1 MPQQASSIDPA
12 HVPPPSGAAGR
23 RRVHVLRTM
32 IVLAAGTA
40 LLFAAILYQ
49 RDSRT
54 TTQAEEWARRYLA
67 SIAHLVV
74 HDGALPLNLAPA
86 APTAGQPGVV
96 GMSWLERGVSIGQV
110 KGLLSEPQAQP
121 VSDHW
126 QQTLEQFS
134 QALLAFNQRKAE
146 AELNDLLASYPF
158 ELVRSRVL
166 QPLVERLLG
175 LWRER
180 PDGELLQQVWLGWL
194 HTRFA
199 RHLIE
204 QEKGVPVTL
213 GSWGQVGPLD
223 LVWAA
228 YELIGQGHEVQLLG
242 AVEPR
247 HASLLEGR
255 AVTPWLVLLGA
266 GLGKPVLAAGWPAGT
281 RFFGELGRLY
291 DDEWLKAHGW
301 QASLAEVMADM
312 PAAAGAGGRG
322 RKKS

>member
-1 MPQQASSIDPA
+1 MSDLSQEVAPLADEGIYPIREVSRLTGVNA
-12 HVPPPSGAAGR
+12 VT
-23 RRVHVLRTM
+23 LR
-32 IVLAAGTA
+32 AW
-40 LLFAAILYQ
+40 Q
-49 RDSRT
+49 
-54 TTQAEEWARRYLA
+54 RRYG
-67 SIAHLVV
+67 LVQ
-74 HDGALPLNLAPA
+74 PA
-86 APTAGQPGVV
+86 RTEKGHRLYSEQDIRQIGEIL
-96 GMSWLERGVSIGQV
+96 SWLERGVSIGQV
-110 KGLLSEPQAQP
+110 KGLLSEPHSEP

-126 QQTLEQFS
+126 QQTLEPFS

-158 ELVRSRVL
+158 ELVRSRIL

-204 QEKGVPVTL
+204 QEKGVPITL
-213 GSWGQVGPLD
+213 ASWGQVGPLD

-228 YELIGQGHEVQLLG
+228 YELIGQGYEVQLLG

-266 GLGKPVLAAGWPAGT
+266 GLGKQELAAGWPEGT
-281 RFFGELGRLY
+281 RLFGELGRLY

-301 QASLAEVMADM
+301 QASLAELMADT
-312 PAAAGAGGRG
+312 PAAGASGRG

>member
-1 MPQQASSIDPA
+1 MSDLSQEVAPLADEGIHPIREVSRLTGVNA
-12 HVPPPSGAAGR
+12 VT
-23 RRVHVLRTM
+23 LR
-32 IVLAAGTA
+32 AW
-40 LLFAAILYQ
+40 Q
-49 RDSRT
+49 
-54 TTQAEEWARRYLA
+54 RRYG
-67 SIAHLVV
+67 LVQ
-74 HDGALPLNLAPA
+74 PA
-86 APTAGQPGVV
+86 RTEKGHRLYSEQDIRQIGEIL
-96 GMSWLERGVSIGQV
+96 SWLDRGVSIGQV
-110 KGLLSEPQAQP
+110 KGLLSEPHAEP

-158 ELVRSRVL
+158 ELVRSRIL

-213 GSWGQVGPLD
+213 ASWGQVGPLD

-228 YELIGQGHEVQLLG
+228 YELIGQGYEVQLLG
-242 AVEPR
+242 AALPH

-255 AVTPWLVLLGA
+255 AATPWLVLLGA
-266 GLGKPVLAAGWPAGT
+266 GLGKQELAAGWPAGT
-281 RFFGELGRLY
+281 RLFGELGRLY
-291 DDEWLKAHGW
+291 DGEWLQAHGW
-301 QASLAEVMADM
+301 QASLAELMADA
-312 PAAAGAGGRG
+312 PAAGGVRGRG

>member
-1 MPQQASSIDPA
+1 MSDLPHAAS
-12 HVPPPSGAAGR
+12 PSPEEGIYPIREVSRLTGVNA
-23 RRVHVLRTM
+23 VTLR
-32 IVLAAGTA
+32 AW
-40 LLFAAILYQ
+40 Q
-49 RDSRT
+49 
-54 TTQAEEWARRYLA
+54 RRYG
-67 SIAHLVV
+67 LVQ
-74 HDGALPLNLAPA
+74 PA
-86 APTAGQPGVV
+86 RTEKGHRLYSEQDIRQIGEIL
-96 GMSWLERGVSIGQV
+96 SWLERGVSIGQV

-213 GSWGQVGPLD
+213 ASWGQVGPLD

-247 HASLLEGR
+247 YASLLEGR

-266 GLGKPVLAAGWPAGT
+266 GLGKQELAAGWPAGT

-291 DDEWLKAHGW
+291 DGEWLQAHGW
-301 QASLAEVMADM
+301 QASLAGAMVGT
-312 PAAAGAGGRG
+312 PAAGGAGGRG

>member
-1 MPQQASSIDPA
+1 MSDLPHAAS
-12 HVPPPSGAAGR
+12 PSPEEGIYPIREVSRLTGVNA
-23 RRVHVLRTM
+23 VTLR
-32 IVLAAGTA
+32 AW
-40 LLFAAILYQ
+40 Q
-49 RDSRT
+49 
-54 TTQAEEWARRYLA
+54 RRYG
-67 SIAHLVV
+67 LVQ
-74 HDGALPLNLAPA
+74 PA
-86 APTAGQPGVV
+86 RTEKGHRLYSEQDIRQIGEIL
-96 GMSWLERGVSIGQV
+96 SWLERGVSIGQV

-146 AELNDLLASYPF
+146 SELNDLLASYPF

-204 QEKGVPVTL
+204 QEKGMPATL
-213 GSWGQVGPLD
+213 ASWGQVGPLD

-266 GLGKPVLAAGWPAGT
+266 GLGKQELAAVWPAGT

-291 DDEWLKAHGW
+291 DGEWLQAHGW
-301 QASLAEVMADM
+301 QASLAELMVDA

>member
-1 MPQQASSIDPA
+1 MSDLPHAAS
-12 HVPPPSGAAGR
+12 PSPEEGIYPIREVSRLTGVNA
-23 RRVHVLRTM
+23 VTLR
-32 IVLAAGTA
+32 AW
-40 LLFAAILYQ
+40 Q
-49 RDSRT
+49 
-54 TTQAEEWARRYLA
+54 RRYG
-67 SIAHLVV
+67 LVQ
-74 HDGALPLNLAPA
+74 PA
-86 APTAGQPGVV
+86 RTEKGHRLYSEQDIRQIGEIL
-96 GMSWLERGVSIGQV
+96 SWLERGVSIGQV

-204 QEKGVPVTL
+204 QEKGGPVTL
-213 GSWGQVGPLD
+213 ASWGQVGPLD

-266 GLGKPVLAAGWPAGT
+266 GLGKQELAASWPAGT

-291 DDEWLKAHGW
+291 DGEWLQAHGW
-301 QASLAEVMADM
+301 QASLAEAIAGM
-312 PAAAGAGGRG
+312 PAAAGSSGRG

>member
-1 MPQQASSIDPA
+1 MSDLPQDD
-12 HVPPPSGAAGR
+12 AAKPDEGIYPIR
-23 RRVHVLRTM
+23 EVSRLTGVNAVTLR
-32 IVLAAGTA
+32 AW
-40 LLFAAILYQ
+40 Q
-49 RDSRT
+49 
-54 TTQAEEWARRYLA
+54 RRYG
-67 SIAHLVV
+67 LVQ
-74 HDGALPLNLAPA
+74 PA
-86 APTAGQPGVV
+86 RTDKGHRLYSEQDIRQIGEIL
-96 GMSWLERGVSIGQV
+96 SWLERGVSIGQV
-110 KGLLSEPQAQP
+110 KGLLSEPQSQP

-166 QPLVERLLG
+166 QPLVEQLLG

-204 QEKGVPVTL
+204 QEKGLPVTL
-213 GSWGQVGPLD
+213 VSWGQVGPLD

-228 YELIGQGHEVQLLG
+228 YELIGQGYEVQLLG

-247 HASLLEGR
+247 HAALLEGR
-255 AVTPWLVLLGA
+255 AATPWLVLLGA
-266 GLGKPVLAAGWPAGT
+266 GLGKPALAADWPAGT
-281 RFFGELGRLY
+281 RLFGELGRLY
-291 DDEWLKAHGW
+291 DADWLAAHGW
-301 QASLAEVMADM
+301 RATLAEVMADQ
-312 PAAAGAGGRG
+312 PAAARGLSGRG
-322 RKKS
+322 GKRS

>member
-1 MPQQASSIDPA
+1 MSDLSQEVAPLADEGIYPIREVSRLTGVNA
-12 HVPPPSGAAGR
+12 VT
-23 RRVHVLRTM
+23 LR
-32 IVLAAGTA
+32 AW
-40 LLFAAILYQ
+40 Q
-49 RDSRT
+49 
-54 TTQAEEWARRYLA
+54 RRYG
-67 SIAHLVV
+67 LVQ
-74 HDGALPLNLAPA
+74 PA
-86 APTAGQPGVV
+86 RTEKGHRLYSEQDIRQIGEIL
-96 GMSWLERGVSIGQV
+96 SWLERGVSIGQV
-110 KGLLSEPQAQP
+110 KGLLSEPHAQP

-204 QEKGVPVTL
+204 QEKGVPITL
-213 GSWGQVGPLD
+213 ASWGQVGPLD

-228 YELIGQGHEVQLLG
+228 YELIGQGYEVQLLG

-255 AVTPWLVLLGA
+255 AATPWLVLLGA
-266 GLGKPVLAAGWPAGT
+266 GLGKQDLAAGWPVGT
-281 RFFGELGRLY
+281 RLFGELGRLY
-291 DDEWLKAHGW
+291 DSEWLNAHGW
-301 QASLAEVMADM
+301 QASLAELMADA
-312 PAAAGAGGRG
+312 PAAAGASGRG

>member
-1 MPQQASSIDPA
+1 MSDVPQDD
-12 HVPPPSGAAGR
+12 AAKPDEGIYPIR
-23 RRVHVLRTM
+23 EVSRLTGVNAVTLR
-32 IVLAAGTA
+32 AW
-40 LLFAAILYQ
+40 Q
-49 RDSRT
+49 
-54 TTQAEEWARRYLA
+54 RRYG
-67 SIAHLVV
+67 LVQ
-74 HDGALPLNLAPA
+74 PA
-86 APTAGQPGVV
+86 RTDKGHRLYSEQDIRQIGEIL
-96 GMSWLERGVSIGQV
+96 SWLERGVSIGQV
-110 KGLLSEPQAQP
+110 KGLLSEPQSQP

-166 QPLVERLLG
+166 QPLVEQLLG

-204 QEKGVPVTL
+204 QEKGLPVTL
-213 GSWGQVGPLD
+213 ASWGQVGPLD

-228 YELIGQGHEVQLLG
+228 YELIGQGYEVQLLG

-255 AVTPWLVLLGA
+255 AATPWLVLLGA
-266 GLGKPVLAAGWPAGT
+266 GLGKPALAADWPAGT
-281 RFFGELGRLY
+281 RLFGELGRLY
-291 DDEWLKAHGW
+291 DADWLAAHGW
-301 QASLAEVMADM
+301 RATLAEVMADQ
-312 PAAAGAGGRG
+312 PAAARGLSGRG
-322 RKKS
+322 GKRS

>member
-1 MPQQASSIDPA
+1 MSDLSHEVAPLADEGIYPIREVSRLTGVNA
-12 HVPPPSGAAGR
+12 VT
-23 RRVHVLRTM
+23 LR
-32 IVLAAGTA
+32 AW
-40 LLFAAILYQ
+40 Q
-49 RDSRT
+49 
-54 TTQAEEWARRYLA
+54 RRYG
-67 SIAHLVV
+67 LVQ
-74 HDGALPLNLAPA
+74 PA
-86 APTAGQPGVV
+86 RTEKGHRLYSELDIRQIGEIL
-96 GMSWLERGVSIGQV
+96 SWLERGVSIGQV
-110 KGLLSEPQAQP
+110 KGLLSEPHAEP

-158 ELVRSRVL
+158 ELVRSRIL

-213 GSWGQVGPLD
+213 ASWGQVGPLD

-228 YELIGQGHEVQLLG
+228 YELIGQGYEVQLLG
-242 AVEPR
+242 AALPH

-255 AVTPWLVLLGA
+255 AATPWLVLLGA
-266 GLGKPVLAAGWPAGT
+266 GLGKQELAAGWPAGT
-281 RFFGELGRLY
+281 HLFGELGRLY
-291 DDEWLKAHGW
+291 DGEWLQAHGW
-301 QASLAEVMADM
+301 QASLAELMADV
-312 PAAAGAGGRG
+312 PAAGGARGRG

>member
-1 MPQQASSIDPA
+1 MSDLPHAAS
-12 HVPPPSGAAGR
+12 PSPEEGIYPIREVSRLTGVNA
-23 RRVHVLRTM
+23 VTLR
-32 IVLAAGTA
+32 AW
-40 LLFAAILYQ
+40 Q
-49 RDSRT
+49 
-54 TTQAEEWARRYLA
+54 RRYG
-67 SIAHLVV
+67 LVQ
-74 HDGALPLNLAPA
+74 PA
-86 APTAGQPGVV
+86 RTEKGHRLYSEQDIRQIGEIL
-96 GMSWLERGVSIGQV
+96 SWLERGVSIGQV
-110 KGLLSEPQAQP
+110 KGLLSEPQSQP

-166 QPLVERLLG
+166 QPLVEQLLG

-204 QEKGVPVTL
+204 QEKGLPVTL
-213 GSWGQVGPLD
+213 VSWGQVGPLD

-228 YELIGQGHEVQLLG
+228 YELIGQGYEVQLLG

-247 HASLLEGR
+247 HAALLEGR
-255 AVTPWLVLLGA
+255 AATPWLVLLGA
-266 GLGKPVLAAGWPAGT
+266 GLGKPALAADWPAGT
-281 RFFGELGRLY
+281 RLFGELGRLY
-291 DDEWLKAHGW
+291 DADWLAAHGW
-301 QASLAEVMADM
+301 RATLAEVMADK
-312 PAAAGAGGRG
+312 PAARGARGRG
-322 RKKS
+322 SKKS

>member
-1 MPQQASSIDPA
+1 MSDLPQDD
-12 HVPPPSGAAGR
+12 AAKPDEGIYPIR
-23 RRVHVLRTM
+23 EVSRLTGVNAVTLR
-32 IVLAAGTA
+32 AW
-40 LLFAAILYQ
+40 Q
-49 RDSRT
+49 
-54 TTQAEEWARRYLA
+54 RRYG
-67 SIAHLVV
+67 LVQ
-74 HDGALPLNLAPA
+74 PA
-86 APTAGQPGVV
+86 RTDKGHRLYSEQDIRQIGEIL
-96 GMSWLERGVSIGQV
+96 SWLERGVSIGQV
-110 KGLLSEPQAQP
+110 KGLLSEPQSQP

-204 QEKGVPVTL
+204 QEKGLPVTL
-213 GSWGQVGPLD
+213 ASWGQVGPLD

-228 YELIGQGHEVQLLG
+228 YELIGQGYEVQLLG

-247 HASLLEGR
+247 HVALLEGR
-255 AVTPWLVLLGA
+255 AATPWRVLLGA
-266 GLGKPVLAAGWPAGT
+266 GLGKPALAADWPAGT
-281 RFFGELGRLY
+281 RLFGELGRLY
-291 DDEWLKAHGW
+291 DADWLAAHGW
-301 QASLAEVMADM
+301 RATLAEVMADK
-312 PAAAGAGGRG
+312 PAARGLSGRG
-322 RKKS
+322 SKTS

>member
-1 MPQQASSIDPA
+1 MSDLPQEVAPLADEGIYPIREVSRLTGVNA
-12 HVPPPSGAAGR
+12 VT
-23 RRVHVLRTM
+23 LR
-32 IVLAAGTA
+32 AW
-40 LLFAAILYQ
+40 Q
-49 RDSRT
+49 
-54 TTQAEEWARRYLA
+54 RRYG
-67 SIAHLVV
+67 LVQ
-74 HDGALPLNLAPA
+74 PA
-86 APTAGQPGVV
+86 RTEKGHRLYSEQDIRQIGEIL
-96 GMSWLERGVSIGQV
+96 SWLERGVSIGQV
-110 KGLLSEPQAQP
+110 KGLLSEPHAQP

-126 QQTLEQFS
+126 LQTLEQFS
-134 QALLAFNQRKAE
+134 QVLLAFNQRKAE

-204 QEKGVPVTL
+204 QEKGVPITL
-213 GSWGQVGPLD
+213 ASWGQVGPLD

-228 YELIGQGHEVQLLG
+228 YELIGQGYEVQLLG

-266 GLGKPVLAAGWPAGT
+266 GLGKQELAAGWPAGT
-281 RFFGELGRLY
+281 RLFGELGRLY

-301 QASLAEVMADM
+301 QASLAELIVDA
-312 PAAAGAGGRG
+312 PAAAGASGRG
-322 RKKS
+322 RIKS

>member
-1 MPQQASSIDPA
+1 MSDLLQEVAPLPEEGIYPIREVSRLTGVNA
-12 HVPPPSGAAGR
+12 VT
-23 RRVHVLRTM
+23 LR
-32 IVLAAGTA
+32 AW
-40 LLFAAILYQ
+40 Q
-49 RDSRT
+49 
-54 TTQAEEWARRYLA
+54 RRYG
-67 SIAHLVV
+67 LVQ
-74 HDGALPLNLAPA
+74 PA
-86 APTAGQPGVV
+86 RTDKGHRLYSEQDIRQIGEIL
-96 GMSWLERGVSIGQV
+96 SWLERGVSIGQV
-110 KGLLSEPQAQP
+110 KGLLSEPQSQP

-204 QEKGVPVTL
+204 QEKGLPVTL
-213 GSWGQVGPLD
+213 ASWGQVGPLD

-228 YELIGQGHEVQLLG
+228 YELIGQGYEVQLLG

-247 HASLLEGR
+247 HVALLEGR
-255 AVTPWLVLLGA
+255 ATTPWRVLLGA
-266 GLGKPVLAAGWPAGT
+266 GLGKPALAADWPAGT
-281 RFFGELGRLY
+281 RLFGELGRLY
-291 DDEWLKAHGW
+291 DAEWLAAHGW
-301 QASLAEVMADM
+301 RATLAEVMADK
-312 PAAAGAGGRG
+312 PATRGLSGRG
-322 RKKS
+322 SKKS

>member
-1 MPQQASSIDPA
+1 MSDLSQEVAPLADEGIHPIREVSRLTGVNA
-12 HVPPPSGAAGR
+12 VT
-23 RRVHVLRTM
+23 LR
-32 IVLAAGTA
+32 AW
-40 LLFAAILYQ
+40 Q
-49 RDSRT
+49 
-54 TTQAEEWARRYLA
+54 RRYG
-67 SIAHLVV
+67 LVQ
-74 HDGALPLNLAPA
+74 PA
-86 APTAGQPGVV
+86 RTEKGHRLYSEQDIRQIGEIL
-96 GMSWLERGVSIGQV
+96 SWLERGVSIGQV
-110 KGLLSEPQAQP
+110 KGLLSEPHAEP
-121 VSDHW
+121 MSDHW

-166 QPLVERLLG
+166 QPLLERLLG

-213 GSWGQVGPLD
+213 ASWGQVGPLD

-228 YELIGQGHEVQLLG
+228 YELIGQGYEVQLLG
-242 AVEPR
+242 AALPH

-266 GLGKPVLAAGWPAGT
+266 GLGKQELAAGWPAGT
-281 RFFGELGRLY
+281 HLFGELGRLY
-291 DDEWLKAHGW
+291 DGEWLQAHGW
-301 QASLAEVMADM
+301 QASLAELMADV
-312 PAAAGAGGRG
+312 PAAGGARGRG

>member
-1 MPQQASSIDPA
+1 MSDLSQEIAPLADEGIYPIREVSRLTGVNA
-12 HVPPPSGAAGR
+12 VT
-23 RRVHVLRTM
+23 LR
-32 IVLAAGTA
+32 AW
-40 LLFAAILYQ
+40 Q
-49 RDSRT
+49 
-54 TTQAEEWARRYLA
+54 RRYG
-67 SIAHLVV
+67 LVQ
-74 HDGALPLNLAPA
+74 PA
-86 APTAGQPGVV
+86 RTEKGHRLYSEQDIRQIGEIL
-96 GMSWLERGVSIGQV
+96 SWLERGVSIGQV
-110 KGLLSEPQAQP
+110 KGLLSEPHAQP

-204 QEKGVPVTL
+204 QEKGVPITL
-213 GSWGQVGPLD
+213 ASWGQVGPLD

-228 YELIGQGHEVQLLG
+228 YELIGQGYEVQLLG

-247 HASLLEGR
+247 HVSLLEGR

-266 GLGKPVLAAGWPAGT
+266 GLGKQELAAEWPAGT
-281 RFFGELGRLY
+281 RLFGELGRLY
-291 DDEWLKAHGW
+291 DDEWLKAYGW
-301 QASLAEVMADM
+301 QASLVELMADT
-312 PAAAGAGGRG
+312 PAAAGASGRG

>member
-1 MPQQASSIDPA
+1 MSDLPHAASSSPEEGIYPIREVSRLTGVNA
-12 HVPPPSGAAGR
+12 VT
-23 RRVHVLRTM
+23 LR
-32 IVLAAGTA
+32 AW
-40 LLFAAILYQ
+40 Q
-49 RDSRT
+49 
-54 TTQAEEWARRYLA
+54 RRYG
-67 SIAHLVV
+67 LVQ
-74 HDGALPLNLAPA
+74 PA
-86 APTAGQPGVV
+86 RTEKGHRLYSEQDIRQIGEIL
-96 GMSWLERGVSIGQV
+96 SWLERGVSIGQV

-204 QEKGVPVTL
+204 QEKGMPATL
-213 GSWGQVGPLD
+213 ASWGQVGPLD

-266 GLGKPVLAAGWPAGT
+266 GLGKQELAAVWPAGT

-291 DDEWLKAHGW
+291 DGEWLQAHGW
-301 QASLAEVMADM
+301 QASLAELMVDA

>member
-1 MPQQASSIDPA
+1 MSDLSQEVAPLADEGIYPIREVSRLTGVNA
-12 HVPPPSGAAGR
+12 VT
-23 RRVHVLRTM
+23 LR
-32 IVLAAGTA
+32 AW
-40 LLFAAILYQ
+40 Q
-49 RDSRT
+49 
-54 TTQAEEWARRYLA
+54 RRYG
-67 SIAHLVV
+67 LVQ
-74 HDGALPLNLAPA
+74 PA
-86 APTAGQPGVV
+86 RTEKGHRLYSEQDIRQIGEIL
-96 GMSWLERGVSIGQV
+96 SWLERGVSIGQV
-110 KGLLSEPQAQP
+110 KGLLSEPHFEP

-126 QQTLEQFS
+126 QQTLDQFS

-146 AELNDLLASYPF
+146 SELNDLLASYPF
-158 ELVRSRVL
+158 ELVRSRIL

-204 QEKGVPVTL
+204 QEKGVPITL
-213 GSWGQVGPLD
+213 ASWGQVGPLD

-228 YELIGQGHEVQLLG
+228 YELIGQGYEVQLLG

-266 GLGKPVLAAGWPAGT
+266 GLGKQELAAGWPAGT
-281 RFFGELGRLY
+281 RLFGELGRLY

-301 QASLAEVMADM
+301 QASLAELIADA
-312 PAAAGAGGRG
+312 PDSAGTSGRG

>member
-1 MPQQASSIDPA
+1 MSDLPHAAS
-12 HVPPPSGAAGR
+12 PSPEEGIYPIREVSRLTGVNA
-23 RRVHVLRTM
+23 VTLR
-32 IVLAAGTA
+32 AW
-40 LLFAAILYQ
+40 Q
-49 RDSRT
+49 
-54 TTQAEEWARRYLA
+54 RRYG
-67 SIAHLVV
+67 LVQ
-74 HDGALPLNLAPA
+74 PA
-86 APTAGQPGVV
+86 RTEKGHRLYSEQDIRQIGEIL
-96 GMSWLERGVSIGQV
+96 SWLERGVSIGQV

-204 QEKGVPVTL
+204 QEKGVPITL
-213 GSWGQVGPLD
+213 ASWGQVGPLD

-255 AVTPWLVLLGA
+255 AVTPWLVLMGA
-266 GLGKPVLAAGWPAGT
+266 GLGKQELTAGWPAGT
-281 RFFGELGRLY
+281 RLFGELGRLY
-291 DDEWLKAHGW
+291 DGEWLQAHGW

-312 PAAAGAGGRG
+312 PAAAGASGRG

>member
-1 MPQQASSIDPA
+1 MSDVPQDD
-12 HVPPPSGAAGR
+12 AAKPDEGIYPIR
-23 RRVHVLRTM
+23 EVSRLTGVNAVTLR
-32 IVLAAGTA
+32 AW
-40 LLFAAILYQ
+40 Q
-49 RDSRT
+49 
-54 TTQAEEWARRYLA
+54 RRYG
-67 SIAHLVV
+67 LVQ
-74 HDGALPLNLAPA
+74 PA
-86 APTAGQPGVV
+86 RTEKGHRLYSEQDIRQIGEIL
-96 GMSWLERGVSIGQV
+96 SWLERGVSIGQV
-110 KGLLSEPQAQP
+110 KGLLSEPQSQP

-166 QPLVERLLG
+166 QPLVEQLLG

-204 QEKGVPVTL
+204 QEKGLPVTL
-213 GSWGQVGPLD
+213 ASWGQVGPLD

-228 YELIGQGHEVQLLG
+228 YELIGQGYEVQLLG

-247 HASLLEGR
+247 HVALLEGR
-255 AVTPWLVLLGA
+255 AATPWLVLLGA
-266 GLGKPVLAAGWPAGT
+266 GLGKPALAADWPAGT
-281 RFFGELGRLY
+281 RLFGELGRLY
-291 DDEWLKAHGW
+291 DADWLAAHGW
-301 QASLAEVMADM
+301 RATLAEVMADK
-312 PAAAGAGGRG
+312 PAARGLSGRG
-322 RKKS
+322 SKRS

>member
-1 MPQQASSIDPA
+1 MSDVPHAASSSPEEGIYPIREVSRLTGVNA
-12 HVPPPSGAAGR
+12 VT
-23 RRVHVLRTM
+23 LR
-32 IVLAAGTA
+32 AW
-40 LLFAAILYQ
+40 Q
-49 RDSRT
+49 
-54 TTQAEEWARRYLA
+54 RRYG
-67 SIAHLVV
+67 LVQ
-74 HDGALPLNLAPA
+74 PA
-86 APTAGQPGVV
+86 RTEKGHRLYSEQDIRQIGEIL
-96 GMSWLERGVSIGQV
+96 SWLERGVSIGQV

-204 QEKGVPVTL
+204 QEKGMPVTL
-213 GSWGQVGPLD
+213 ASWGQVGPLD

-266 GLGKPVLAAGWPAGT
+266 GLGKQELAADWPAGT
-281 RFFGELGRLY
+281 RLFGELGRLY
-291 DDEWLKAHGW
+291 DGEWLQAHGW
-301 QASLAEVMADM
+301 QASLAEAMAGG

-322 RKKS
+322 RKIS

>member
-1 MPQQASSIDPA
+1 MSDVPQDD
-12 HVPPPSGAAGR
+12 AAKPDEGIYPIR
-23 RRVHVLRTM
+23 EVSRLTGVNAVTLR
-32 IVLAAGTA
+32 AW
-40 LLFAAILYQ
+40 Q
-49 RDSRT
+49 
-54 TTQAEEWARRYLA
+54 RRYG
-67 SIAHLVV
+67 LVQ
-74 HDGALPLNLAPA
+74 PA
-86 APTAGQPGVV
+86 RTDKGHRLYSEQDIRQIGEIL
-96 GMSWLERGVSIGQV
+96 SWLERGVSIGQV
-110 KGLLSEPQAQP
+110 KGLLSEPQSQP

-166 QPLVERLLG
+166 QPLVEQLLG

-204 QEKGVPVTL
+204 QEKGLPVTL
-213 GSWGQVGPLD
+213 ASWGQVGPLD

-242 AVEPR
+242 AVEPC
-247 HASLLEGR
+247 HVALLEGR
-255 AVTPWLVLLGA
+255 AATPWLVLLGA
-266 GLGKPVLAAGWPAGT
+266 GLGKPALAADWPAGT
-281 RFFGELGRLY
+281 RLFGELGRLY
-291 DDEWLKAHGW
+291 DADWLAAHGW
-301 QASLAEVMADM
+301 RATLAEVMADK
-312 PAAAGAGGRG
+312 PAARGARGRG
-322 RKKS
+322 SKKS

>member
-1 MPQQASSIDPA
+1 MSDVPQDD
-12 HVPPPSGAAGR
+12 AAKPDEGIYPIR
-23 RRVHVLRTM
+23 EVSRLTGVNAVTLR
-32 IVLAAGTA
+32 AW
-40 LLFAAILYQ
+40 Q
-49 RDSRT
+49 
-54 TTQAEEWARRYLA
+54 RRYG
-67 SIAHLVV
+67 LVQ
-74 HDGALPLNLAPA
+74 PA
-86 APTAGQPGVV
+86 RTDKGHRLYSEQDIRQIGEIL
-96 GMSWLERGVSIGQV
+96 SWLERGVSIGQV
-110 KGLLSEPQAQP
+110 KGLLSEPQSQP

-204 QEKGVPVTL
+204 QEKGLPVTL
-213 GSWGQVGPLD
+213 ASWGQVGPLD

-228 YELIGQGHEVQLLG
+228 YELIGQGYEVQLLG

-247 HASLLEGR
+247 HVALLEGR
-255 AVTPWLVLLGA
+255 AATPWRVLLGA
-266 GLGKPVLAAGWPAGT
+266 GLGKPALAADWPAGT
-281 RFFGELGRLY
+281 RLFGELGRLY
-291 DDEWLKAHGW
+291 DADWLAAHGW
-301 QASLAEVMADM
+301 RATLAEVMADK
-312 PAAAGAGGRG
+312 PAARGARGRG
-322 RKKS
+322 SKKS

>member
-1 MPQQASSIDPA
+1 MSDLPHAAS
-12 HVPPPSGAAGR
+12 PSPEEGIYPIREVSRLTGVNA
-23 RRVHVLRTM
+23 VTLR
-32 IVLAAGTA
+32 AW
-40 LLFAAILYQ
+40 Q
-49 RDSRT
+49 
-54 TTQAEEWARRYLA
+54 RRYG
-67 SIAHLVV
+67 LVQ
-74 HDGALPLNLAPA
+74 PA
-86 APTAGQPGVV
+86 RTEKGHRLYSEQDIRQIGEIL
-96 GMSWLERGVSIGQV
+96 SWLERGVSIGQV

-213 GSWGQVGPLD
+213 ASWGQVGPLD

-255 AVTPWLVLLGA
+255 AVPPWLVLLGA
-266 GLGKPVLAAGWPAGT
+266 GLGKQELAADWPAGT
-281 RFFGELGRLY
+281 HFFGELGRLY
-291 DDEWLKAHGW
+291 DGEWLQAHGW
-301 QASLAEVMADM
+301 QTSLAKAMAGM

>member
-1 MPQQASSIDPA
+1 MSDLPHAASSSPEEGIYPIREVSRLTGVNA
-12 HVPPPSGAAGR
+12 VT
-23 RRVHVLRTM
+23 LR
-32 IVLAAGTA
+32 AW
-40 LLFAAILYQ
+40 Q
-49 RDSRT
+49 
-54 TTQAEEWARRYLA
+54 RRYG
-67 SIAHLVV
+67 LVQ
-74 HDGALPLNLAPA
+74 PA
-86 APTAGQPGVV
+86 RTEKGHRLYSEQDIRQIGEIL
-96 GMSWLERGVSIGQV
+96 SWLERGVSIGQV
-110 KGLLSEPQAQP
+110 KGLLSEPLAQP

-180 PDGELLQQVWLGWL
+180 PDGELLQLVWLGWL

-213 GSWGQVGPLD
+213 ASWGQVGPLD

-266 GLGKPVLAAGWPAGT
+266 VLGKQELAASWPAGT

-291 DDEWLKAHGW
+291 DGEWLQAHGW
-301 QASLAEVMADM
+301 QASLAEAMAGM

>member
-1 MPQQASSIDPA
+1 MSDLPQDD
-12 HVPPPSGAAGR
+12 AAKPDEGIYPIR
-23 RRVHVLRTM
+23 EVSRLTGVNAVTLR
-32 IVLAAGTA
+32 AW
-40 LLFAAILYQ
+40 Q
-49 RDSRT
+49 
-54 TTQAEEWARRYLA
+54 RRYG
-67 SIAHLVV
+67 LVQ
-74 HDGALPLNLAPA
+74 PA
-86 APTAGQPGVV
+86 RTDKGHRLYSEQDIRQIGEIL
-96 GMSWLERGVSIGQV
+96 SWLERGVSIGQV
-110 KGLLSEPQAQP
+110 KGLLSEPQSQP

-204 QEKGVPVTL
+204 QEKGVPITL
-213 GSWGQVGPLD
+213 ASWGQVGPLD

-247 HASLLEGR
+247 HVALLEGR
-255 AVTPWLVLLGA
+255 AATPWRVLLGA
-266 GLGKPVLAAGWPAGT
+266 GLGKPALAADWPAGT
-281 RFFGELGRLY
+281 RLFGELGRLY
-291 DDEWLKAHGW
+291 DAEWLAAHGW
-301 QASLAEVMADM
+301 RATLAEVMADK
-312 PAAAGAGGRG
+312 PAARGLSGRG
-322 RKKS
+322 SKKS

>member
-1 MPQQASSIDPA
+1 MSDLSQEIAPLADEGIYPIREVSRLTGVNA
-12 HVPPPSGAAGR
+12 VT
-23 RRVHVLRTM
+23 LR
-32 IVLAAGTA
+32 AW
-40 LLFAAILYQ
+40 Q
-49 RDSRT
+49 
-54 TTQAEEWARRYLA
+54 RRYG
-67 SIAHLVV
+67 LVQ
-74 HDGALPLNLAPA
+74 PA
-86 APTAGQPGVV
+86 RTEKGHRLYSEQDIRQIGEIL
-96 GMSWLERGVSIGQV
+96 SWLERGVSIGQV
-110 KGLLSEPQAQP
+110 KGLLSEPHSEP

-126 QQTLEQFS
+126 QQTLELFS

-158 ELVRSRVL
+158 ELVRSRIL

-204 QEKGVPVTL
+204 QEKGVPITL
-213 GSWGQVGPLD
+213 ASWGQVGPLD

-228 YELIGQGHEVQLLG
+228 YELIGQGYEVQLLG

-266 GLGKPVLAAGWPAGT
+266 GLGKQELAAGWPAGT
-281 RFFGELGRLY
+281 RLFGELGRLY

-301 QASLAEVMADM
+301 QASLAELMVDA
-312 PAAAGAGGRG
+312 PAAAGASGRG

>member
-1 MPQQASSIDPA
+1 MSDLPHAAS
-12 HVPPPSGAAGR
+12 PSPEEGIYPIREVSRLTGVNA
-23 RRVHVLRTM
+23 VTLR
-32 IVLAAGTA
+32 AW
-40 LLFAAILYQ
+40 Q
-49 RDSRT
+49 
-54 TTQAEEWARRYLA
+54 RRYG
-67 SIAHLVV
+67 LVQ
-74 HDGALPLNLAPA
+74 PA
-86 APTAGQPGVV
+86 RTEKGHRLYSEQDIRQIGEIL
-96 GMSWLERGVSIGQV
+96 SWLERGVSIGQV

-126 QQTLEQFS
+126 QQTQEQFS

-213 GSWGQVGPLD
+213 ASWGQVGPLD

-247 HASLLEGR
+247 HTSLLEGR

-266 GLGKPVLAAGWPAGT
+266 GLGKQELAAGWPAGT

-291 DDEWLKAHGW
+291 DGEWLQAHGW
-301 QASLAEVMADM
+301 QASLAETMAGRL
-312 PAAAGAGGRG
+312 AAAGAGGRG

>member
-1 MPQQASSIDPA
+1 MSDVPQDD
-12 HVPPPSGAAGR
+12 AAKPDEGIYPIR
-23 RRVHVLRTM
+23 EVSRLTGVNAVTLR
-32 IVLAAGTA
+32 AW
-40 LLFAAILYQ
+40 Q
-49 RDSRT
+49 
-54 TTQAEEWARRYLA
+54 RRYG
-67 SIAHLVV
+67 LVQ
-74 HDGALPLNLAPA
+74 PA
-86 APTAGQPGVV
+86 RTEKGHRLYSEQDIRQIGEIL
-96 GMSWLERGVSIGQV
+96 SWLERGVSIGQV
-110 KGLLSEPQAQP
+110 KGLLSEPQSQP

-166 QPLVERLLG
+166 QPLVEQLLG

-204 QEKGVPVTL
+204 QEKGLPVTL
-213 GSWGQVGPLD
+213 ASWGQVGPLD

-247 HASLLEGR
+247 HVALLEGR
-255 AVTPWLVLLGA
+255 AATPWLVLLGA
-266 GLGKPVLAAGWPAGT
+266 GLGKPALAADWPAGT
-281 RFFGELGRLY
+281 RLFGELGRLY
-291 DDEWLKAHGW
+291 DGDWLAAHGW
-301 QASLAEVMADM
+301 RATLAEVMADQ
-312 PAAAGAGGRG
+312 PAARGLSGRG
-322 RKKS
+322 SKRS

>member
-1 MPQQASSIDPA
+1 MSDLSHEVAPLADEGIHPIREVSRLTGVNA
-12 HVPPPSGAAGR
+12 VT
-23 RRVHVLRTM
+23 LR
-32 IVLAAGTA
+32 AW
-40 LLFAAILYQ
+40 Q
-49 RDSRT
+49 
-54 TTQAEEWARRYLA
+54 RRYG
-67 SIAHLVV
+67 LVQ
-74 HDGALPLNLAPA
+74 PA
-86 APTAGQPGVV
+86 RTEKGHRLYSEQDIRQIGEIL
-96 GMSWLERGVSIGQV
+96 SWLERGVSIGQV
-110 KGLLSEPQAQP
+110 KGLLSEPHSEL

-158 ELVRSRVL
+158 ELVRSRIL

-199 RHLIE
+199 RHQIE

-213 GSWGQVGPLD
+213 ASWGQVGPLD

-228 YELIGQGHEVQLLG
+228 YELIGQGYEVQLLG

-255 AVTPWLVLLGA
+255 AATPWLVLLGA
-266 GLGKPVLAAGWPAGT
+266 GLGKQELVAGWPVGT
-281 RFFGELGRLY
+281 CLFGELGRLY
-291 DDEWLKAHGW
+291 DGEWLKAHGW
-301 QASLAEVMADM
+301 QASLAELMADA
-312 PAAAGAGGRG
+312 PATGGARGRG

>member
-1 MPQQASSIDPA
+1 MSDVPQDD
-12 HVPPPSGAAGR
+12 AAKPDEGIYPIR
-23 RRVHVLRTM
+23 EVSRLTGVNAVTLR
-32 IVLAAGTA
+32 AW
-40 LLFAAILYQ
+40 Q
-49 RDSRT
+49 
-54 TTQAEEWARRYLA
+54 RRYG
-67 SIAHLVV
+67 LVQ
-74 HDGALPLNLAPA
+74 PA
-86 APTAGQPGVV
+86 RTDKGHRLYSEQDIRQIGEIL
-96 GMSWLERGVSIGQV
+96 SWLERGVSIGQV
-110 KGLLSEPQAQP
+110 KGLLSEPQSQP

-166 QPLVERLLG
+166 QPLVEQLLG

-204 QEKGVPVTL
+204 QEKGLPVTL
-213 GSWGQVGPLD
+213 VSWGQVGPLD

-228 YELIGQGHEVQLLG
+228 YELIGQGYEVQLLG

-247 HASLLEGR
+247 HAALLEGR
-255 AVTPWLVLLGA
+255 AATPWLVLLGA
-266 GLGKPVLAAGWPAGT
+266 GLGKPALAADWPAGT
-281 RFFGELGRLY
+281 RLFGELGRLY
-291 DDEWLKAHGW
+291 DADWLAAHGW
-301 QASLAEVMADM
+301 RATLAEVMADK
-312 PAAAGAGGRG
+312 PAARGSRGRG
-322 RKKS
+322 SKKS

>member
-1 MPQQASSIDPA
+1 MSDLPHAAS
-12 HVPPPSGAAGR
+12 PSPEEGIYPIREVSRLTG
-23 RRVHVLRTM
+23 VNVVTLR
-32 IVLAAGTA
+32 AW
-40 LLFAAILYQ
+40 Q
-49 RDSRT
+49 
-54 TTQAEEWARRYLA
+54 RRYG
-67 SIAHLVV
+67 LVQ
-74 HDGALPLNLAPA
+74 PA
-86 APTAGQPGVV
+86 RTEKGHRLYSEQDIRQIGEIL
-96 GMSWLERGVSIGQV
+96 SWLERGVSIGQV

-204 QEKGVPVTL
+204 QEKGMPATL
-213 GSWGQVGPLD
+213 ASWGQVGPLD

-266 GLGKPVLAAGWPAGT
+266 GLGKQELAAVWPAGT

-301 QASLAEVMADM
+301 QASLAELMVDA

>member
-1 MPQQASSIDPA
+1 MSDVPQDD
-12 HVPPPSGAAGR
+12 AAKPDEGIYPIR
-23 RRVHVLRTM
+23 EVSRLTGVNAVTLR
-32 IVLAAGTA
+32 AW
-40 LLFAAILYQ
+40 Q
-49 RDSRT
+49 
-54 TTQAEEWARRYLA
+54 RRYG
-67 SIAHLVV
+67 LVQ
-74 HDGALPLNLAPA
+74 PA
-86 APTAGQPGVV
+86 RTDKGHRLYSEQDIRQIGEIL
-96 GMSWLERGVSIGQV
+96 SWLERGVSIGQV
-110 KGLLSEPQAQP
+110 KGLLSEPQSQP

-166 QPLVERLLG
+166 QPLVEQLLG

-204 QEKGVPVTL
+204 QEKGLPVTL
-213 GSWGQVGPLD
+213 ASWGQVGPLD

-228 YELIGQGHEVQLLG
+228 YELIGQGYEVQLLG

-247 HASLLEGR
+247 HVALLEGR
-255 AVTPWLVLLGA
+255 AATPWLVLLGA
-266 GLGKPVLAAGWPAGT
+266 GLGKPALAADWHAGT
-281 RFFGELGRLY
+281 RLFGELGRLY
-291 DDEWLKAHGW
+291 DGDWLAVHGW
-301 QASLAEVMADM
+301 RATLAEVMADQ
-312 PAAAGAGGRG
+312 PAARGLSGRG
-322 RKKS
+322 GKKS

>member
-1 MPQQASSIDPA
+1 MSDLPHAAS
-12 HVPPPSGAAGR
+12 PSPEEGIYPIREVSRLTGVNA
-23 RRVHVLRTM
+23 VTLR
-32 IVLAAGTA
+32 AW
-40 LLFAAILYQ
+40 Q
-49 RDSRT
+49 
-54 TTQAEEWARRYLA
+54 RRYG
-67 SIAHLVV
+67 LVQ
-74 HDGALPLNLAPA
+74 PA
-86 APTAGQPGVV
+86 RTEKGHRLYSEQDIRQIGEIL
-96 GMSWLERGVSIGQV
+96 SWLERGVSIGQV

-194 HTRFA
+194 HARFA

-213 GSWGQVGPLD
+213 ASWGQVGPLD

-266 GLGKPVLAAGWPAGT
+266 GLGKQELAADWPAGT
-281 RFFGELGRLY
+281 RLFGELGRLY
-291 DDEWLKAHGW
+291 DGEWLQAHGW
-301 QASLAEVMADM
+301 QASLAELMVDA
-312 PAAAGAGGRG
+312 PAAAGASGRG
-322 RKKS
+322 RNKS